1 MKAIDN
7 YRRRIYDSW
16 SVLQAARIIVRTE
29 EKRLFVY
36 NHDILEKS
44 TAAKV
49 NEQEKDTITAQ
60 KLS

>member
-1 MKAIDN
+1 MKAVDN

-36 NHDILEKS
+36 NREILERS

-49 NEQEKDTITAQ
+49 N
-60 KLS
+60 